1 MPPFWSPCNLVLR
14 TPIPARPEIQSDSP
28 ILVRPTMKLPWFT
41 AGFGYDCKTAL
52 YEFLVAALMNPG
64 RSAGT
69 ARSTAN
75 PALYE
80 LFYDH
85 VYAPAL
91 PSCGVFR
98 RVLNRRNAVSL
109 L

>member
-1 MPPFWSPCNLVLR
+1 
-14 TPIPARPEIQSDSP
+14 
-28 ILVRPTMKLPWFT
+28 MKLPWFT
-41 AGFGYDCKTAL
+41 AGFGYNCKTAL

-69 ARSTAN
+69 ARFTAN

-80 LFYDH
+80 LFYDY

-98 RVLNRRNAVSL
+98 RVSNRRNAVSL